1 VLLII
6 LAVLVPILAAA
17 LWLSAVIL
25 QGWLYNDLANRLP
38 LRALGGGAVLA
49 LFLTGWC
56 AIYKADPGRFDT
68 LFNFKTEALDSTVT
82 EFQSVR
88 KVGKEEK
95 KPVKYARGGAGSE
108 FASAETGKVW
118 KRSDADGM
126 VVAIL
131 IPPKDGKGEPTRFNA
146 QLQPDG
152 TFPAGGVRFQEEKGP
167 RYTDEASLGQVYR
180 VRSFAVIGNLF
191 ANFLHA
197 ALWAVVLWLGM
208 RFAFG
213 HAVGIGLAFWA
224 VTMIALQPALFKYVA
239 PNA

>member
-1 VLLII
+1 MLLII
-6 LAVLVPILAAA
+6 LAVLIPTLAVA
-17 LWLSAVIL
+17 LWLAAVLL
-25 QGWLYNDLANRLP
+25 QGWLYNDLATRLP

-68 LFNFKTEALDSTVT
+68 LFSFKTEALDQTAA

-88 KVGKEEK
+88 RVGKEEK
-95 KPVKYARGGAGSE
+95 KPVKYTRGGTGAE
-108 FASAETGKVW
+108 FTAADTGKVW

-126 VVAIL
+126 VVALL
-131 IPPKDGKGEPTRFNA
+131 IPEKGKTEPTRFTA

-152 TFPAGGVRFQEEKGP
+152 TFPPGGVRYVEEKGS

-180 VRSFAVIGNLF
+180 VRSFAIIGNLF

-197 ALWAVVLWLGM
+197 VLWVVVFWLGM
-208 RFAFG
+208 RFALG
-213 HAVGIGLAFWA
+213 HAVGIGLAFWG
-224 VTMIALQPALFKYVA
+224 VTMIAVQPALFGYVTK
-239 PNA
+239 